1 MIVTAAHGDTLVSID
16 TDDPGHSPDIVDD
29 LCRRASTT
37 LVVTA
42 VQLIAET
49 TPVD

>member
-1 MIVTAAHGDTLVSID
+1 MIVTCGHGETLVSLEVES
-16 TDDPGHSPDIVDD
+16 GYAPDVLDD